1 MNILFLSLGS
11 FNSYEQDNIYA
22 DILRCAIKEGHSVLS
37 LLPGPSEGED
47 EIVESMGNKIIR
59 LRTGKVTGDSNF
71 IRKGISTLRLGGIYK
86 RAIKK
91 YCGSSVDIIL
101 YSTPPIT
108 LYKAIKYAKKS
119 TGAKTY
125 LLLKDIFPQN
135 AVDLGLIPKS
145 GWRGIIYRH
154 FRKIEKKY
162 YVISDRI
169 GCMSEKNV
177 QYLLQHN
184 DFISPDKVCV
194 NPNSTEIP
202 EGGVKPVDRAAVRKQ
217 YGIPEGVK
225 TFIYGGNLGRP
236 QDVEFIVE
244 CLKDN
249 LDKEDRY
256 FVVCGSGGD
265 YDKLEAFF
273 KAAEPRNMLLIHG
286 LEQSLYDRLVAA
298 CDIGLIFLDQRFTI
312 PNYPSRLLSYM
323 KRSLPVIACVDS
335 ATDVGD
341 NIEEGGFGWK
351 CPAGD
356 CAAFTATADTALKAD
371 LETMGKKAYEYLVQH
386 FSAQDSMRKIIEFA
400 ENK

>member
-91 YCGSSVDIIL
+91 YCGHSVDIIL

-135 AVDLGLIPKS
+135 AVDLGLISKS

-154 FRKIEKKY
+154 FRKIEKKLRHFRQNRLY
-162 YVISDRI
+162 
-169 GCMSEKNV
+169 E
-177 QYLLQHN
+177 
-184 DFISPDKVCV
+184 
-194 NPNSTEIP
+194 
-202 EGGVKPVDRAAVRKQ
+202 RKKRT
-217 YGIPEGVK
+217 I
-225 TFIYGGNLGRP
+225 
-236 QDVEFIVE
+236 
-244 CLKDN
+244 
-249 LDKEDRY
+249 
-256 FVVCGSGGD
+256 
-265 YDKLEAFF
+265 
-273 KAAEPRNMLLIHG
+273 
-286 LEQSLYDRLVAA
+286 LVAA
-298 CDIGLIFLDQRFTI
+298 QRF
-312 PNYPSRLLSYM
+312 Y
-323 KRSLPVIACVDS
+323 
-335 ATDVGD
+335 
-341 NIEEGGFGWK
+341 
-351 CPAGD
+351 
-356 CAAFTATADTALKAD
+356 
-371 LETMGKKAYEYLVQH
+371 
-386 FSAQDSMRKIIEFA
+386 FA
-400 ENK
+400 R

>member
-91 YCGSSVDIIL
+91 YCGHSVDIIL

-135 AVDLGLIPKS
+135 AVDLGLISKS
-145 GWRGIIYRH
+145 GWR
-154 FRKIEKKY
+154 
-162 YVISDRI
+162 
-169 GCMSEKNV
+169 V